1 MSTPYKRLI
10 IFQHDGGNCD
20 IEGLCPRG
28 VLSTYTYAFET
39 TYRSRGVDALLNVTN
54 TCLITRGDHRN
65 AFFISNHF
73 AVNRLKF
80 PDYEI
85 AEVVNSIQNLHMRL
99 DACQEIVG
107 KRVNLL
113 AVDFWSVGDVLEVVT
128 SYNEGI
134 GFFSNLTSMEP
145 SGAPSVF
152 FPSTSSPMRF
162 APLESLGPYISSGS
176 SGRHVNA
183 TVILT
188 KLSTDLSFLRPP
200 VL

>member
-1 MSTPYKRLI
+1 MI

-39 TYRSRGVDALLNVTN
+39 TYKSRGVDALLNVTN

-80 PDYEI
+80 PDYGI
-85 AEVVNSIQNLHMRL
+85 AEVANSIQNLRNRL

-113 AVDFWSVGDVLEVVT
+113 TVDFWSVGDVLEVVT

-134 GFFSNLTSMEP
+134 GFSSNFSSMGP
-145 SGAPSVF
+145 SGAPSMLF
-152 FPSTSSPMRF
+152 TSTSSPVRSVS
-162 APLESLGPYISSGS
+162 LESLETYILSGI

-183 TVILT
+183 EAASI
-188 KLSTDLSFLRPP
+188 KSSSDRSNFRPP